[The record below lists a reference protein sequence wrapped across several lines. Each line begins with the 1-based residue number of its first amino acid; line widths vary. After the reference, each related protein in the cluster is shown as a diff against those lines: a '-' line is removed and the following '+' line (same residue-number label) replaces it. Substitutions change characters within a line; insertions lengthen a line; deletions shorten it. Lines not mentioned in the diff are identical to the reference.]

1 MYKESFIDNEI
12 RKLALIFARLM
23 GLKAD
28 GKADEF
34 VQLADSTLL
43 NEYNIDWDEL
53 PDMPVAH
60 FKALLQD
67 NNYSADK
74 LDMLAQVLYLRTE
87 PFDASH
93 KTLTC
98 LQKVLLIFDILEKK
112 YNMQSLGNINKR
124 NFINQY
130 LHNNS

>member
-28 GKADEF
+28 GKVDEF
-34 VQLADSTLL
+34 IYLADSTLL

-53 PDMPVAH
+53 PGMPLDD
-60 FKALLQD
+60 FEALLQN

-74 LDMLAQVLYLRTE
+74 LDALAELLYLRAE
-87 PFDASH
+87 SLDIGDKA
-93 KTLTC
+93 LAC
-98 LQKVLLIFDILEKK
+98 LQKVLLIFNMLEKK
-112 YNMQSLGNINKR
+112 YHRQSLGNVNKR

-130 LHNNS
+130 LHNNL

>member
-12 RKLALIFARLM
+12 RKLALILARLM

-34 VQLADSTLL
+34 VHLADSTLL
-43 NEYNIDWDEL
+43 SEYNIDWDEL
-53 PDMPVAH
+53 PGMPLND
-60 FKALLQD
+60 FEALLQ
-67 NNYSADK
+67 NSNYSADK
-74 LDMLAQVLYLRTE
+74 LDELAQLLYLRAE
-87 PFDASH
+87 PFDASG
-93 KTLTC
+93 KTLAC
-98 LQKVLLIFDILEKK
+98 LQKVLLIFNILEKK
-112 YNMQSLGNINKR
+112 YHGQSLGNINKR

>member
-12 RKLALIFARLM
+12 RKLALILARLI

-34 VQLADSTLL
+34 VKLADSTLL
-43 NEYNIDWDEL
+43 NEYSIDWDEL
-53 PDMPVAH
+53 PGMPLDDFEV
-60 FKALLQD
+60 LLQN
-67 NNYSADK
+67 NNYTADK
-74 LDMLAQVLYLRTE
+74 LDTLAQLLYLRVE
-87 PFDASH
+87 PFDASD
-93 KTLTC
+93 KTLAC
-98 LQKVLLIFDILEKK
+98 LQKVLLIFNILEKK
-112 YNMQSLGNINKR
+112 YHAQSLGNINKR

>member
-34 VQLADSTLL
+34 IYLADSTLL
-43 NEYNIDWDEL
+43 NGYNVDWDEL
-53 PDMPVAH
+53 ADMPLTD
-60 FKALLQD
+60 FEALMQN

-74 LDMLAQVLYLRTE
+74 LDALAQLLYLRAE
-87 PFDASH
+87 PLDGSD
-93 KTLTC
+93 KTLAT
-98 LQKVLLIFDILEKK
+98 LQKVLLILNMLETK
-112 YNMQSLGNINKR
+112 YRKQSLDNINKR